1 MNPTVKGNLIRLSKL
16 AGALLLC
23 VIQVLFFFQI
33 MPYGGFYIG
42 LLSLVLDLSIYC
54 WVASGAHKSVTA
66 PRSRGKSTARLGRRL
81 RASKYST
88 VRSGPL
94 IEPKPSPDQVA
105 KVSCSAAGS
114 RRHILK
120 TGLG

>member
-1 MNPTVKGNLIRLSKL
+1 MRLTRWDVKIESRVNPTVKGNLIRLSKL

-23 VIQVLFFFQI
+23 FIQVLFFFQI

-66 PRSRGKSTARLGRRL
+66 PRNRGKSTARLGRRREHPRTL
-81 RASKYST
+81 
-88 VRSGPL
+88 L
-94 IEPKPSPDQVA
+94 FEQD
-105 KVSCSAAGS
+105 
-114 RRHILK
+114 L
-120 TGLG
+120 